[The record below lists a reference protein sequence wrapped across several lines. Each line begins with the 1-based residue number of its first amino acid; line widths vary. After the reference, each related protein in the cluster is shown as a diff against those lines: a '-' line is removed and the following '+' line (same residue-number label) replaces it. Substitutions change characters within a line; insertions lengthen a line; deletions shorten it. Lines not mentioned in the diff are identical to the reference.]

1 MLFSLYFFRH
11 ARNTRLRKKIYIEK
25 LKKSVSELSA
35 QRDRV
40 QEEER
45 RRLEKSEKEQKDY
58 FDILQTFFECRT
70 KVEDDLNK
78 WREIITEDF
87 IMILPITPYRSFDP
101 SEVTRD
107 SSEIGNDG
115 TFRVVRGID
124 GVMADNCSFFVMLQS
139 ISRFPNAHGSPLVKA
154 LYHRTPEDMIV
165 SDDIVMC
172 RWLLMTENAVA
183 CGASSEVN
191 KSMLLPFLYVL
202 HLNNCSSS
210 FCDFTVAV

>member
-1 MLFSLYFFRH
+1 M
-11 ARNTRLRKKIYIEK
+11 AREGGD
-25 LKKSVSELSA
+25 A
-35 QRDRV
+35 G
-40 QEEER
+40 
-45 RRLEKSEKEQKDY
+45 
-58 FDILQTFFECRT
+58 
-70 KVEDDLNK
+70 
-78 WREIITEDF
+78 
-87 IMILPITPYRSFDP
+87 
-101 SEVTRD
+101 D
-107 SSEIGNDG
+107 SGAL
-115 TFRVVRGID
+115 RVVRGVEGMISD
-124 GVMADNCSFFVMLQS
+124 VCSFFVMLQS

-202 HLNNCSSS
+202 HLNYCSSS